1 MYCSKLSFK
10 DGLQSI
16 ISAADSL
23 KPTAY
28 AALCRTGKQPQHSPA
43 CPTLPALFLPIP
55 DSIVS
60 TLIEHG
66 CPPAAAH
73 SLSDAYLRTANE
85 FRAAYQA
92 AHRQLVQQLASNTS
106 DRSSRIK
113 DAVPLLECQY
123 RDKLLAAEKIAVD
136 QVLRIQHA
144 APHMKSKPMFNQE
157 FVPLLE
163 KYFEYNTYPSTPDR
177 VVLARKSMMTPRQI
191 EVWFQ
196 NHRNRAKKDG
206 RPLRRLN
213 SDSLPLKLS
222 LESVEKKMP
231 FFIIPE
237 NERKDSTHLESADD
251 AEEESFG
258 PTQNDPPFTFNM
270 GVPPHA
276 FPTPYPLSCTYDLF
290 PSKTRKHTFSAP
302 VWARKPAISLPR
314 RTAVDFEDFMSDF
327 AEKLVL
333 REPSSKKH
341 TDEHRKNILATKDP
355 WFAATQ
361 TTAPPAPHPAL
372 IQSSASIRVTRI
384 ADLLSTISA
393 PSSHLR
399 PFRSPSPTSQ
409 PITLVPNMPNDS
421 RKVARLPK
429 RLPRHCSMAHRSAS
443 LLSSEASPC
452 SSSRTLSSSSRTPS
466 FGSDTSSDRRPSSSS
481 SHSSSSSTLTTPE
494 FLPTPL
500 PGNAVSLSVLT
511 SGVGFVNEHGLFRF
525 SLSDSFSQ
533 LQSHLHAVK

>member
-1 MYCSKLSFK
+1 MSV
-10 DGLQSI
+10 DV
-16 ISAADSL
+16 
-23 KPTAY
+23 
-28 AALCRTGKQPQHSPA
+28 PA
-43 CPTLPALFLPIP
+43 HYLF
-55 DSIVS
+55 
-60 TLIEHG
+60 
-66 CPPAAAH
+66 
-73 SLSDAYLRTANE
+73 DAYLRTANE
-85 FRAAYQA
+85 FRAVYQA
-92 AHRQLVQQLASNTS
+92 VHRQLVQQLASNTS

-113 DAVPLLECQY
+113 DAVPPLECQC

-136 QVLRIQHA
+136 HQ
-144 APHMKSKPMFNQE
+144 PMFNQE
-157 FVPLLE
+157 FVALLE
-163 KYFEYNTYPSTPDR
+163 KYFEYNVYPSAPDR
-177 VVLARKSMMTPRQI
+177 VVLARK
-191 EVWFQ
+191 
-196 NHRNRAKKDG
+196 NRAKKDG

-213 SDSLPLKLS
+213 SDPLPLKLS

-237 NERKDSTHLESADD
+237 NERNDSTGSSHVEPADD
-251 AEEESFG
+251 VEEESFG
-258 PTQNDPPFTFNM
+258 PTQNEPPFTFNM
-270 GVPPHA
+270 AVPY
-276 FPTPYPLSCTYDLF
+276 PTPHPLSCTYDSF
-290 PSKTRKHTFSAP
+290 HRKHTKHTFPTP
-302 VWARKPAISLPR
+302 VWTRKPAISLPR

-327 AEKLVL
+327 AGKL
-333 REPSSKKH
+333 
-341 TDEHRKNILATKDP
+341 
-355 WFAATQ
+355 

-384 ADLLSTISA
+384 ADLFPTISA
-393 PSSHLR
+393 PSSHLH

-409 PITLVPNMPNDS
+409 AITLVPNMPND
-421 RKVARLPK
+421 RKKVARLPK
-429 RLPRHCSMAHRSAS
+429 RLPRHGSMAHRSAS
-443 LLSSEASPC
+443 PLSSEASPC